1 MQIFCIGERI
11 HPSGTVMT
19 QKFTAFPALCLL
31 TYAGVH
37 ACVALLKPF
46 SAELTFRQRVHESR
60 TSGTVMT
67 YMLDAGFYGC
77 AHARVNK
84 ICHTN

>member
-1 MQIFCIGERI
+1 
-11 HPSGTVMT
+11 MT

-31 TYAGVH
+31 TYAGVRVCVYV
-37 ACVALLKPF
+37 CVALLKPF

-67 YMLDAGFYGC
+67 YMLDVGFYGC